1 MFADIKTESVQASSE
16 QILARAPDVIVEVRS
31 TEKVTDAQQQE
42 AVASWSALGSLPAVK
57 NRQVV
62 VLGGQGLVVPGPR
75 IADSAEAL
83 ARALHRE

>member
-1 MFADIKTESVQASSE
+1 
-16 QILARAPDVIVEVRS
+16 VRS
-31 TEKVTDAQQQE
+31 AENVSDAERQE

-57 NRQVV
+57 NRRVI

-83 ARALHRE
+83 ARALHRQ